1 MAEGTMNLFHTDGRE
16 MVVDELLDSGQRARC
31 WIERNA
37 LSDESLEGWWDHV
50 QTSPA
55 GWSHN
60 DIQVFGRWHKEPR
73 LTAWWG
79 PAYGYANVR
88 WPAHPLEGAIDALTR
103 RVSQMTGSTYNGV
116 LVNGYR
122 NGQDSMG
129 WHRDNE
135 PEIDPASIASLSLG
149 ATRTFKVRDRRTQ
162 HVWNLDLHH
171 GDVLVMEHLQDVH
184 EHSVPKRAKVTEPR
198 MNFTFRRLV

>member
-1 MAEGTMNLFHTDGRE
+1 
-16 MVVDELLDSGQRARC
+16 
-31 WIERNA
+31 
-37 LSDESLEGWWDHV
+37 
-50 QTSPA
+50 
-55 GWSHN
+55 
-60 DIQVFGRWHKEPR
+60 
-73 LTAWWG
+73 
-79 PAYGYANVR
+79 
-88 WPAHPLEGAIDALTR
+88 
-103 RVSQMTGSTYNGV
+103 MTGSTYNGV